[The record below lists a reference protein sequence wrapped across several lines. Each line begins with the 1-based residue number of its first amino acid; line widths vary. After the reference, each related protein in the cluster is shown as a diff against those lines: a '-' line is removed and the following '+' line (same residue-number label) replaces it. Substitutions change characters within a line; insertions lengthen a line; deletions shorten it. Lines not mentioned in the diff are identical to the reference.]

1 MAEYEQLE
9 MDLATQPRLLKRSNG
24 FKEPISKLLQLEA
37 FELCPTGFPAK
48 VEADAT
54 RFEAFPERLPLWKC
68 VRTSSA
74 LPGFVR
80 KSMEGYVCACKSK
93 HRGRE
98 RYEFSARYG
107 VAGDGE
113 RLEDQTWRALAGG
126 SGEDPIDRSAIVAS
140 IALRSRYRFVLG
152 RRTLRHVGLSK

>member
-1 MAEYEQLE
+1 MCA
-9 MDLATQPRLLKRSNG
+9 DLFCLAR
-24 FKEPISKLLQLEA
+24 
-37 FELCPTGFPAK
+37 
-48 VEADAT
+48 
-54 RFEAFPERLPLWKC
+54 
-68 VRTSSA
+68 
-74 LPGFVR
+74 
-80 KSMEGYVCACKSK
+80 MEGYVCACKSK

-140 IALRSRYRFVLG
+140 ISLFAQGIASSSVAGHFAMSVYQSNRIIIVLVRFQMV
-152 RRTLRHVGLSK
+152 S